1 MQKPKKILAVI
12 LSFVMLFCVLPVNAL
27 AADET
32 YPTIKV
38 DEVINLSFD
47 ENNRYYQYAFTPT
60 ESGFYSFYSFDNGDE
75 EDHLDTYGEIYDSEW
90 NLLLSNDDFYD
101 YNNFNVSF
109 PLSENKTYYLVA
121 TTYQYNEH
129 NNFENGNCSVTV
141 AKSTAEILPIT
152 LNAPSS
158 KTIAGE
164 GLIYLSFTPSE
175 TAIYE
180 IAHIYNNDVYLDLRN
195 PFDTSGNHID
205 YIYWNSN
212 NTDTINQ
219 GFSQYKLQ
227 KDITYYFETH
237 YEGKGSFAVNISTPA
252 KATSISLENSSVN
265 GFVGLEYSNCA
276 NFGPLGCAYEPT
288 TWSIDDESIAQ
299 IVNYGDDL
307 GGRALYIKMLKAGT
321 AVITATSESGLT
333 TTFPITAKEPKE
345 AFVDNAITDTLSY
358 EENEHA
364 YKFIPENDGIYNF
377 QLSGSSNF
385 ELLVYNRHGNCMT
398 EQSGMII
405 NAQPTLT
412 KGETYYIKISSTYH
426 EPEEDFKADYTFNI
440 TVPSAVTS
448 LEIICDTESIYP
460 SNNIYLHPVF
470 TPDNSII
477 ESIDWTIEDTEI
489 ASLNGQYPDGSIAIY
504 CKKPGTT
511 TVTAT
516 SRNGLTA
523 TYTLTVKNY
532 DSLTLDTP
540 YTHTIEPYETK
551 FYAFTPSETGVYE
564 VCLDRSGFMP
574 FSFSITDTNYNSL
587 NHIHSYSFDEEFTQT
602 NKTQYQLEKDKTYY
616 VRVNAE
622 VPMTYTVSITK
633 PVKATSI
640 VLSFETITDLVG
652 KSYGIFRTFGPEN
665 SAYENTVWSIDDE
678 SIAKISYNP
687 DDCGGRFL
695 NVTFLKAGTA
705 TITAI
710 SESGLTATCT
720 ITVIQPEE
728 IFVDTAKSSSIT
740 NQNRLVT
747 YAFVPQEDGA
757 YKFSLN
763 DSAYNQNYFY
773 LYLSDIHGNHLI
785 SEYNQYIE
793 AQAIL
798 EKGKTYYVEISC
810 DRELPEDITADY
822 SINITIP
829 QKATSMKI
837 SSDKKSVYQ
846 GDYIR
851 LYPDFMPYGAAIENV
866 EWFLEDNNVA
876 YIDSFNWDGSISLYC
891 TSSGTI
897 TVTATSES
905 GFTAS
910 YTLTVKSYSDA
921 TTLKLNEENI
931 VPTDIKNSIFQ
942 FTPDES
948 GTYAFYST
956 GTVQADA
963 NLYDSELNHL
973 KYDSYSGDD
982 YNFYLYYDLNAGETY
997 YLSCGIQNCYE
1008 EAKNYTVFVKK
1019 IVPATSIR
1027 ILNGNSIEGY
1037 VNNYV
1042 ALYVAFNSTNVIKE
1056 NFTWSVEDESI
1067 AYVDGWYENGGVS
1080 IRLNNPGSTTITV
1093 TSERGLSDSIKITVK
1108 ENIKPEG
1115 MKIFLDGSST
1125 KYVGTSLW
1133 LYARFNPISFSEK
1146 VYWTSSNPDVV
1157 EITSEE
1163 YSACQ
1168 TYCKKVGTAT
1178 ITATSESGLTASC
1191 VITVINAEEIE
1202 LNTTKKV
1209 KIFNS
1214 NDSAYFSFTPEE
1226 SGYYTFY
1233 SISPYDTVGSIY
1245 NVENNDDCGTN
1256 KNFRVNGYMISGNTY
1271 LLEAGIYTGSANEF
1285 DVRLERLDVDTS
1297 NGDINFDGE
1306 VNALD
1311 IAWMRKLMLDIIPL
1325 DSASRDIYDINFD
1338 GSLDIRDLVRLK
1350 TLIAKSN

>member
-1 MQKPKKILAVI
+1 
-12 LSFVMLFCVLPVNAL
+12 MLFCVLPVNAL

-440 TVPSAVTS
+440 TVPSAATS

-523 TYTLTVKNY
+523 TYTLTVKSY
-532 DSLTLDTP
+532 DVLTLDTP
-540 YTHTIEPYETK
+540 YTQTTNSYETT
-551 FYAFTPSETGVYE
+551 YVQFTPSETAVYE
-564 VCLDRSGFMP
+564 ICFERPNHVP
-574 FSFSITDTNYNSL
+574 FSYDLMDTDYNSL
-587 NHIHSYSFDEEFTQT
+587 NYIYSYSNSADDIIEIE
-602 NKTQYQLEKDKTYY
+602 KAQYRLEKDKTYY
-616 VRVNAE
+616 IRVSAE
-622 VPMTYTVSITK
+622 GAMTYTVSLTK
-633 PVKATSI
+633 SEKATSM
-640 VLSFETITDLVG
+640 VLSQTSIDGLSG
-652 KSYGIFRTFGPEN
+652 KSYGMQASFGPN
-665 SAYENTVWSIDDE
+665 GCAYENVIWTIDDDSVAE
-678 SIAKISYNP
+678 ISYNP
-687 DDCGGRFL
+687 DNCGGIFL
-695 NVTFLKAGTA
+695 NIKLLKAGTA
-705 TITAI
+705 TITAT
-710 SESGLTATCT
+710 SENGLTATCT
-720 ITVIQPEE
+720 VNVTEPEE
-728 IFVDTAKSSSIT
+728 IFVDTTAQGT
-740 NQNRLVT
+740 LTEQNPIVI
-747 YAFVPQEDGA
+747 YKFIPQKDGA
-757 YKFSLN
+757 YKFSIN
-763 DSAYNQNYFY
+763 DSEHTSYY
-773 LYLSDIHGNHLI
+773 LNFHLRNNNGELILYSDGNF
-785 SEYNQYIE
+785 IE
-793 AQAIL
+793 EQCIL
-798 EKGKTYYVEISC
+798 EQGKTYYLEISAPATS
-810 DRELPEDITADY
+810 DGFNVDY
-822 SINITIP
+822 FINITMP
-829 QKATSMKI
+829 PKATSMEI
-837 SSDKKSVYQ
+837 ECNTETP
-846 GDYIR
+846 
-851 LYPDFMPYGAAIENV
+851 YPKDLIDLCAVFNPDGSAIENV
-866 EWFLEDNNVA
+866 EWSVEDPEIANINS
-876 YIDSFNWDGSISLYC
+876 YYSDSRIELYC
-891 TSSGTI
+891 QNSGTTTI
-897 TVTATSES
+897 TATTES
-905 GFTAS
+905 GLSAS
-910 YTLTVKSYSDA
+910 YILTVESYSDA
-921 TTLKLNEENI
+921 PELKLNENN
-931 VPTDIKNSIFQ
+931 VVSTDANTSIFK
-942 FTPDES
+942 FTPEES

-956 GTVQADA
+956 GNVTTECIIY
-963 NLYDSELNHL
+963 NSEMETLIFDQMQQH
-973 KYDSYSGDD
+973 
-982 YNFYLYYDLNAGETY
+982 NFYLTYMLDEGETY
-997 YLSCGIQNCYE
+997 YIKAYLDSTYDNAATYNIRVE
-1008 EAKNYTVFVKK
+1008 KS
-1019 IVPATSIR
+1019 VPATSIR
-1027 ILNGNSIEGY
+1027 ILNGSSYEGY
-1037 VNNYV
+1037 IGSSISLFAKIYPDN
-1042 ALYVAFNSTNVIKE
+1042 AIKE
-1056 NFTWSVEDESI
+1056 NLIWTVEDESI
-1067 AYVDGWYENGGVS
+1067 AYFCDMMGYTGRGLY
-1080 IRLNNPGSTTITV
+1080 LNNVGTTTITV
-1093 TSERGLSDSIKITVK
+1093 STESGLRDSIEITVKDTSKPESIKISEGSYIEK
-1108 ENIKPEG
+1108 YEN
-1115 MKIFLDGSST
+1115 S
-1125 KYVGTSLW
+1125 
-1133 LYARFNPISFSEK
+1133 SFSLNVNFYPDMFNEQ
-1146 VYWTSSNPDVV
+1146 VYWTSSNPAVANIYYQGYSQC
-1157 EITSEE
+1157 EILCE
-1163 YSACQ
+1163 
-1168 TYCKKVGTAT
+1168 KPGTTT
-1178 ITATSESGLTASC
+1178 ITATTQSGLTTSC
-1191 VITVINAEEIE
+1191 VITVIPRETIE
-1202 LNTTKKV
+1202 LNETKKV
-1209 KIFNS
+1209 TLTEFF
-1214 NDSAYFSFTPEE
+1214 DSITMSFTPEE

-1233 SISPYDTVGSIY
+1233 SISDLDTYGQIY
-1245 NVENNDDCGTN
+1245 EFYYSDDCGAN
-1256 KNFRVNGYMISGNTY
+1256 KNFRITGYMYAGSTY
-1271 LLEAGIYTGSANEF
+1271 NLEARLQNYSMGEF
-1285 DVRLERLDVDTS
+1285 DVRIERLDVDTS

-1306 VNALD
+1306 LNALD
-1311 IAWMRKLMLDIIPL
+1311 IAWMRKLMLDMIPL

-1350 TLIAKSN
+1350 TLVAKSN